1 MSVVTTGQPAATA
14 VSSRAPSTEGAS
26 SVGGLEECVSSQA
39 QTMREVAQQLHLTTA
54 EQADGVGRIRDSIG
68 GVQTQME
75 SIDDALQEQSKST
88 NQVVGFLEEVSSRS
102 VANERAARLMGE
114 STEELSE
121 QARRLRAG
129 MGRFPR

>member
-1 MSVVTTGQPAATA
+1 
-14 VSSRAPSTEGAS
+14 
-26 SVGGLEECVSSQA
+26 
-39 QTMREVAQQLHLTTA
+39 
-54 EQADGVGRIRDSIG
+54 
-68 GVQTQME
+68 ME

-129 MGRFPR
+129 MGRFQR